1 MIGEGIDAVIVLL
14 EMVAVAVDAVV
25 VEEVEVVVDD
35 LVVVAVEEEPLES
48 ERATAEH

>member
-25 VEEVEVVVDD
+25 VEEFEVVVDD

-48 ERATAEH
+48 ERAASEH